1 MINKT
6 KTTVD
11 RTSFTITFQRAFAA
25 PRDDVF
31 DAWTDPEQIKRWWDP
46 TGISLAECTVDL
58 RPGGAFCFTAKSGHA
73 PSFAGVY
80 RLIERPAQLV
90 FDAMGAVG
98 TVQLESEAD
107 TTRMTVRIPAMHQ
120 TSIHHAAGRRRPAS
134 ACGLGERARVRSAT
148 NQQTRVVRMRNA
160 RTDAV
165 DRPGRSDA
173 HGSARSALRERLVPR
188 LHTSPARSP
197 SR

>member
-1 MINKT
+1 MISKT

-11 RTSFTITFQRAFAA
+11 RTTFTITFQRAFAA

-46 TGISLAECTVDL
+46 TGTPLAECTVDL

-73 PSFAGVY
+73 PPFAGVY

-107 TTRMTVRIPAMHQ
+107 ATRMTVSIRCASPDHLEQFLKLGVDVGTEQ
-120 TSIHHAAGRRRPAS
+120 TLDNLVAHVAG
-134 ACGLGERARVRSAT
+134 ARLKR
-148 NQQTRVVRMRNA
+148 
-160 RTDAV
+160 
-165 DRPGRSDA
+165 G
-173 HGSARSALRERLVPR
+173 
-188 LHTSPARSP
+188 
-197 SR
+197 